1 MRVGKFQILS
11 EIWRNLRHS
20 DWQSGTNPGLKRKAI
35 RSKKFFMKEGLH
47 MKKLVSLLLAV
58 LMMMSCFSFASA
70 DEVIELDFWHSWGSG
85 ANYEAL
91 CKIVNDFN
99 AAHEGKIKVT
109 EQYVGN
115 YAEVLSKVNVGYSAN
130 ENPAI
135 NVIDACM
142 TMTHAQNGIMENLTE
157 YAAKNDPEYDFGTFL
172 PGMLVFSQD
181 DAGIWSLPY
190 SRSTQIMYCNM
201 DLIRDVMGPDAKAP
215 TCWDELEA
223 IAAAYKAKY
232 DKPTYSHDIGG
243 GYFAYYVTSMADGEY
258 FNKAGTGACMDINDG
273 WKVALT
279 NWRKYIDNGWF
290 MVPSLST
297 SGQWAEF
304 KLGNLPI
311 SFASTGSLTG
321 ALKDCQFDLEVCFL
335 PGFKHEDGSIE
346 YRLFTG
352 GANIMMASNKSDAEK
367 AAAWEFIKYA
377 TSADVNVEHSFAT
390 GYVLN
395 HVGIEQSEEV
405 QAKWAAEPSRKVA
418 YDQLAYVNETYVS
431 IYTAEIDLEV
441 VDALKAFAMDN
452 LTVEEGYNELKNI
465 MESFFPDGVVETY
478 E

>member
-1 MRVGKFQILS
+1 
-11 EIWRNLRHS
+11 
-20 DWQSGTNPGLKRKAI
+20 
-35 RSKKFFMKEGLH
+35 
-47 MKKLVSLLLAV
+47 MKKLVSLLLAL
-58 LMMMSCFSFASA
+58 LMMLSCVSFASA
-70 DEVIELDFWHSWGSG
+70 EDVIELEFWHSWGSG

-91 CKIVNDFN
+91 VKLVDDFN
-99 AAHEGKIKVT
+99 AANEGKIHVT
-109 EQYVGN
+109 ETYVGN
-115 YAEVLSKVNVGYSAN
+115 YAEVLSKVTVGYSAN

-142 TMTHAQNGIMENLTE
+142 TMNHAQNGVMENLSA
-157 YAAKNDPEYDFGTFL
+157 YAKANDPEYDMGTFL
-172 PGMLVFSQD
+172 PGMLVFST
-181 DAGIWSLPY
+181 DANGDVWSVPY
-190 SRSTQIMYCNM
+190 ARSTQIMYCNM
-201 DLIRDVMGPDAKAP
+201 DLIRDVMGADATAP
-215 TCWDELEA
+215 KTWEELYA
-223 IAAAYKAKY
+223 IAEAYKAKY

-243 GYFAYYVTSMADGEY
+243 GYFAYYITSMADGEY
-258 FNKAGTGACMDINDG
+258 YNKAGTGACMNINDG
-273 WKVALT
+273 WRTALSQ
-279 NWRKYIDNGWF
+279 WRTSIDNGWY

-335 PGFKHEDGSIE
+335 PGYKHEDGSIE

-352 GANIMMASNKSDAEK
+352 GANIMMASNKSDEEK
-367 AAAWEFIKYA
+367 AAAWEFIKFA
-377 TSADVNVEHSFAT
+377 TSPESNVFHSFAT

-395 HVGIEQSEEV
+395 HNGLADLPEV
-405 QAKWAAEPSRKVA
+405 QEKWAAEPARKVA

-452 LTVEEGYNELKNI
+452 LTVEEGYAELENI
-465 MESFFPDGVVETY
+465 MTSIFPDGVVETY

>member
-1 MRVGKFQILS
+1 
-11 EIWRNLRHS
+11 
-20 DWQSGTNPGLKRKAI
+20 
-35 RSKKFFMKEGLH
+35 
-47 MKKLVSLLLAV
+47 MKKLVSLLLAL
-58 LMMMSCFSFASA
+58 LMMLSCVSFASA
-70 DEVIELDFWHSWGSG
+70 EDVIELEFWHSWGSG

-91 CKIVNDFN
+91 VKLVDDFN
-99 AAHEGKIKVT
+99 AANEGKIHVT
-109 EQYVGN
+109 ETYVGN
-115 YAEVLSKVNVGYSAN
+115 YAEVLSKVTVGYSAN

-142 TMTHAQNGIMENLTE
+142 TMNHAQNGVMENLSA
-157 YAAKNDPEYDFGTFL
+157 YAKANDPEYDMGTFL
-172 PGMLVFSQD
+172 PGMLVFST
-181 DAGIWSLPY
+181 DANGDVWSVPY
-190 SRSTQIMYCNM
+190 ARSTQIMYCNM
-201 DLIRDVMGPDAKAP
+201 DLIRDVMGADATAP
-215 TCWDELEA
+215 KTWEELYA
-223 IAAAYKAKY
+223 IAEAYKAKY

-243 GYFAYYVTSMADGEY
+243 GYFAYYITSMADGEY
-258 FNKAGTGACMDINDG
+258 YNKAGTGACMNINDG
-273 WKVALT
+273 WRTALSQ
-279 NWRKYIDNGWF
+279 WRTSIDNGWY

-335 PGFKHEDGSIE
+335 PGYKHEDGSIE

-352 GANIMMASNKSDAEK
+352 GANIMMASNKTDAEK

-395 HVGIEQSEEV
+395 HNGLADREV
-405 QAKWAAEPSRKVA
+405 VKEKWAAEPSRKVA

-441 VDALKAFAMDN
+441 VDALKAFAMDG
-452 LTVEEGYNELKNI
+452 LTVEEGYAELKNI
-465 MESFFPDGVVETY
+465 MESIFPDGVVETY